1 MIEHFGEKE
10 KDLFFEGGKKKI
22 QQPQKINRTHL
33 HGINFLLGSA
43 LLFLPQV
50 TEAAP
55 LTSAHYVPMRLQ
67 RQTDTVVRLPTSSK
81 EKYESKNN
89 LFF

>member
-10 KDLFFEGGKKKI
+10 KDLFSKGVKKKSNN
-22 QQPQKINRTHL
+22 PKKINRTHL

-55 LTSAHYVPMRLQ
+55 LSSAHYVPMRLQ
-67 RQTDTVVRLPTSSK
+67 RQTDSVMRLQTSSK

-89 LFF
+89 LM